1 MRLLAVC
8 AVAVV
13 TPAPAQ
19 PGGSHAIGTQP
30 GAGPV
35 LPAMLSL
42 YVGQAHVIN
51 EPRVRR
57 IAVGNGKVIQAT
69 ALDDRQILVLP
80 EAPGQSTLYL
90 WGKDGLERNYV
101 INVLPADSARLLAE
115 VQAMIGDTQLVS
127 ARVVGDKVLIEGAN
141 VSEELSARL
150 AEIGKR
156 YPQVVNLVAKVG
168 MERMIAMDVRM
179 IEIRRD
185 LLENIGVKWPGSAQ
199 GPSFQIIGDLHRSNA
214 LRPGGAATGSGLDVR
229 PYVAPF
235 ATSLSLV
242 SSLTAMLNFMV
253 QNGDAVILA
262 EPRLSCR
269 SGGTARFVAGGE
281 LPIPISGALGQASVS
296 FKEYG
301 VKFDVSPVAS
311 ESGVIAAKIATE
323 ISAINFEVNVQNVP
337 GLIKRRAETDVNLR
351 ENETLVIAG
360 LLTEEGTRS
369 LDKVAGA
376 GELPILGKLFRSRL
390 FRDRQT
396 ELVVLITPRFV
407 GGEAP
412 MPAVSTAP
420 PASPVAPV
428 SHVAPVSPVPQASVI
443 PPASV
448 VPPASA
454 APLESH
460 LPIEPVAAPRFDTGS
475 DRVVRVPSE
484 ATGAGGRASESPE
497 PVAAPAIVPAV
508 AAPSK
513 PSDAALPEAPAGA
526 VRQALPPLVPLF
538 VPVATPSLT
547 STPTPTPT
555 PTPVAAHDEPLL
567 RPAALEPPTV
577 PATQPTGRA
586 AVPAAQATVP
596 AEPLQSRGEA
606 RTPGAQRISRSYEQA
621 RERIRI
627 VD

>member
-1 MRLLAVC
+1 VTRVRSPAPCDSRQSRARLGPAMRLLAVC

-13 TPAPAQ
+13 TPAQAQ

-179 IEIRRD
+179 IEIRRE

-376 GELPILGKLFRSRL
+376 GELPPVAWA
-390 FRDRQT
+390 
-396 ELVVLITPRFV
+396 LVVYGSIGAL
-407 GGEAP
+407 GG
-412 MPAVSTAP
+412 
-420 PASPVAPV
+420 
-428 SHVAPVSPVPQASVI
+428 
-443 PPASV
+443 
-448 VPPASA
+448 
-454 APLESH
+454 LG
-460 LPIEPVAAPRFDTGS
+460 LGGS
-475 DRVVRVPSE
+475 LSIGNFSIHGDDYKR
-484 ATGAGGRASESPE
+484 
-497 PVAAPAIVPAV
+497 
-508 AAPSK
+508 
-513 PSDAALPEAPAGA
+513 
-526 VRQALPPLVPLF
+526 
-538 VPVATPSLT
+538 
-547 STPTPTPT
+547 TPTGK
-555 PTPVAAHDEPLL
+555 AL
-567 RPAALEPPTV
+567 RACIIYISEYLECSLV
-577 PATQPTGRA
+577 KGQEASCMKKWNAMEEKR
-586 AVPAAQATVP
+586 
-596 AEPLQSRGEA
+596 RA
-606 RTPGAQRISRSYEQA
+606 RTKGSIDIE
-621 RERIRI
+621 
-627 VD
+627 